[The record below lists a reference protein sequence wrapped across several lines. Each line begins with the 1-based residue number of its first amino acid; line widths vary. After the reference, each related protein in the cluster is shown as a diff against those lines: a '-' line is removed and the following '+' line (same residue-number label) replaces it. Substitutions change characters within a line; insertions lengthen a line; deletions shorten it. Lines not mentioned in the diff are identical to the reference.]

1 MPHRTTEM
9 NLVGLINLNLGS
21 QWRAGGDRCSRRQ
34 PNLTGFTH
42 WARRLVLSL
51 ALIILSQMEH
61 GLALANDDA
70 NAAERP
76 VMKPDRSKEDWSPFA
91 DAELRTQSL
100 DRLKYIPLFPS
111 NPDSYISL
119 GFNLREIFETSY
131 APAFGT
137 VATNPGDAYG
147 LQRAQFHIDVH
158 LNENWQLFTQ
168 FEDVRAIDKTAVGPN
183 DANRFDLRL
192 AFMIPKGLIPRRH

>member
-1 MPHRTTEM
+1 M
-9 NLVGLINLNLGS
+9 
-21 QWRAGGDRCSRRQ
+21 
-34 PNLTGFTH
+34 
-42 WARRLVLSL
+42 
-51 ALIILSQMEH
+51 ALITLSQMEH
-61 GLALANDDA
+61 GLAFANDGA

-76 VMKPDRSKEDWSPFA
+76 VMKPDRSKEDWSPLA
-91 DAELRTQSL
+91 DAELRTQPL

-119 GFNLREIFETSY
+119 GFNLREIIETSD

-137 VATNPGDAYG
+137 VAANPTDAYG
-147 LQRAQFHIDVH
+147 LQRMQFHIDLH

-168 FEDVRAIDKTAVGPN
+168 FEDVRAFDKIAVGPN

-192 AFMIPKGLIPRRH
+192 AFMGYTQETDAGTFIAR